1 VKRPITSLILALA
14 ATLALASAAL
24 ANPISEPASCTGYL
38 SSYANPNN
46 GWIMQNLVFP
56 WAEEQDTTVGDIVT
70 DSAHLHLGGLEPCIP
85 E

>member
-1 VKRPITSLILALA
+1 MKRSIIGLVLALA
-14 ATLALASAAL
+14 ATLALASSAL

-56 WAEEQDTTVGDIVT
+56 WAEEQGITVGALI
-70 DSAHLHLGGLEPCIP
+70 SEFAHLHLGGLEPCIP
-85 E
+85 